1 MSSTLSSRGA
11 AGRSIRTGR
20 PPRLLEL
27 LLDGPGWA
35 ELPQG
40 HGTDVR
46 WESCYQSL
54 SAKQTG
60 PNVLWP
66 GEMALSLYDVTR
78 QLSINTHKRLCLVAF
93 AFHHPR
99 HALKLAASGMVFV
112 EVTEFPLKWASVT
125 ETNLTVFQVCLIQWN
140 TLKQVLLKCNW
151 ISSVTKT
158 QVQTIQYMGRNRWWN
173 KQIKKELSKD
183 DLEQEWI
190 LSNYYSLNIY

>member
-1 MSSTLSSRGA
+1 MGLPHSFKNINVGPHGPWGIGIWFLDQPLYSTLSHLSPSHYVYLNKQRIRTLNFIPFSFKVITCLLCCIIVTMSSTLSSRGA

-78 QLSINTHKRLCLVAF
+78 CVSSPSTPI
-93 AFHHPR
+93 
-99 HALKLAASGMVFV
+99 
-112 EVTEFPLKWASVT
+112 SVS
-125 ETNLTVFQVCLIQWN
+125 VSS
-140 TLKQVLLKCNW
+140 LLLF
-151 ISSVTKT
+151 
-158 QVQTIQYMGRNRWWN
+158 TIPAM
-173 KQIKKELSKD
+173 L
-183 DLEQEWI
+183 
-190 LSNYYSLNIY
+190 